1 MCSGKSQK
9 RQAAQQQQMQ
19 QQQQVEQTRQFE
31 AQMAMQQEQMARQD
45 AQYREQLAI
54 ATAPPPPAPNKVT
67 DAPAAALEMSTAENP
82 AMARQGAG
90 RRRMRTDL
98 AMAGGYGGLSIPAT

>member
-1 MCSGKSQK
+1 MCTGGGNKQTAQQAAIQREQQAEQK
-9 RQAAQQQQMQ
+9 RQFDIQLGL
-19 QQQQVEQTRQFE
+19 
-31 AQMAMQQEQMARQD
+31 QQEQMARQD

-54 ATAPPPPAPNKVT
+54 ATAPPPPAPNKVA

-82 AMARQGAG
+82 AMARQGSG

-98 AMAGGYGGLSIPAT
+98 AVAGGYGGLSIPAT